1 MTETTKPKRKTF
13 NIEVTDKN
21 AVYLNNTRITD
32 RSTKWGT
39 HTTVCSIRT
48 TSRNITKVLTKHGY
62 TDLPLDREYMQQIGV
77 E

>member
-13 NIEVTDKN
+13 N
-21 AVYLNNTRITD
+21 D